1 MADIFTIIGTVISF
15 ITLVIGSVLYWVEKN
30 KSYRKQV
37 SLLKQEVNINLKA
50 LEFSK
55 YEKED
60 QLTLDSSI
68 FAKLVGGLK
77 NKTASFCL
85 HDEFKFRIPC
95 KINADKKNYSENIK
109 RCLGSVVQKIIE
121 LRLLSS
127 YDTEDGPRVILIQR
141 LNNLKSDLEE
151 LKKLLLIKY

>member
-1 MADIFTIIGTVISF
+1 MADVFTIIGTVIAF
-15 ITLVIGSVLYWVEKN
+15 ITLLTGSILYWVEKS
-30 KSYRKQV
+30 KSYRKQI
-37 SLLKQEVNINLKA
+37 SLLKHEVDINLKA

-55 YEKED
+55 YEKEE

-68 FAKLVGGLK
+68 FAKLVSGLE
-77 NKTASFCL
+77 NKTASVCL

-95 KINADKKNYSENIK
+95 KIKTDKKNYSKNIK
-109 RCLGSVVQKIIE
+109 RHLGGVVQKIIE

-141 LNNLKSDLEE
+141 LNNLKNDLEE
-151 LKKLLLIKY
+151 LKKLLLIKN